1 MIKHGIL
8 LIFDEVITGWGRTG
22 SKFGAHEFGVTPDI
36 MTMAK
41 ATTNGVV
48 PMGFVACHDDIY
60 DAVMDASPTGAV
72 ELFHGYTYSGI
83 PVAVAAAL
91 AVQDIFEKDDI
102 FNDAEIIVKV
112 KEPQKVEVEMIREN
126 QIVYTYLH
134 LAAAKEL
141 TEGLIKSKSINIA
154 YETVTDDNGRLP
166 LLAPMSAVA
175 GRMSVQAGAHCLEKN
190 QKGRGLLLGG
200 APGVSGGK
208 VVILGGGVVGENA
221 AVIATG
227 MQAEVHIVDK
237 SEARL
242 KQLVEMFGD
251 KIIPEQ
257 SDKIDLNKLVSEAD
271 LLVGGVLIPGAEAPK
286 LVTKD
291 MIKSMK
297 RGSVIVDVA
306 IDQGGC
312 VETSKPTTHGD
323 PTYIVDDVVHY
334 CVANMPGGVPRTST
348 LALNNATLPFLVK
361 LANNGYQKALGED
374 KNLLAGLNAHKGH
387 VTYKAVAAVFGHD
400 YVAPEEAIK
409 I

>member
-1 MIKHGIL
+1 MMIGVPKEIKPQENRIGLTPDSVKIL
-8 LIFDEVITGWGRTG
+8 VSEGHEVIVENNGGFEAGFENEQYTNV
-22 SKFGAHEFGVTPDI
+22 GAKI
-36 MTMAK
+36 A
-41 ATTNGVV
+41 N
-48 PMGFVACHDDIY
+48 
-60 DAVMDASPTGAV
+60 S
-72 ELFHGYTYSGI
+72 
-83 PVAVAAAL
+83 AA
-91 AVQDIFEKDDI
+91 DI

-112 KEPQKVEVEMIREN
+112 KEPQKVEVDMIREN

-154 YETVTDDNGRLP
+154 YETVTDDDGRLP

-251 KIIPEQ
+251 KIIPQQ
-257 SDKIDLNKLVSEAD
+257 SDKIDLPKLVSEAD

-286 LVTKD
+286 LVTRD

-361 LANNGYQKALGED
+361 LANKGYQKALGED
-374 KNLLAGLNAHKGH
+374 KNFLAGLNVCQGN
-387 VTYKAVAAVFGHD
+387 VTYKAVADVFGHEYID
-400 YVAPEEAIK
+400 PTKVL
-409 I
+409 